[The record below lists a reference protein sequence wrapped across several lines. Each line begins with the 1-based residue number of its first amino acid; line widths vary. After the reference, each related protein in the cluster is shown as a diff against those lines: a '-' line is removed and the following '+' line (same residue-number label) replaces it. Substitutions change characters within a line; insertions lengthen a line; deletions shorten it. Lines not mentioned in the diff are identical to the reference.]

1 MLQVGKSVFGAAMAL
16 VLIGC
21 GGGGGASS
29 SPPSPTPTPTPAP
42 TPTPDPTP
50 TGSLSFTDVTAAS
63 GIEFVHGY
71 VTRTNTDVEKFSGGV
86 AAADYDLDG
95 DVDLFMVR
103 GDIGANQLYRN
114 DGNLN
119 FTEVAVEAGLAFT
132 DPPAQN
138 LRLSGPTFADMDG
151 DGDHDL
157 FIGGFDGDPSFIYQ
171 NNGDGT
177 FSDVSEASG
186 IRDMLAQN
194 TNSAA
199 FGDYDKDGDI
209 DMFLSHWGV
218 PRDVNNP
225 GDTEHLWRN
234 ISDGNN
240 IRFENVSVSSGI
252 SATIIRPV
260 RGVLGE
266 NRDYTFSP
274 TFVDIDSDGYPDIL
288 SVGDF
293 NSTRVFY
300 NNGDGTFEDRT
311 QEDVIVDQSGMGSA
325 VGDYDNDGDMDWFV
339 SSIYDTSLYPTGNRF
354 YRNNDGVFEDITE
367 SVGVKEGGWGWA
379 ACFLDAENDGD
390 LDIFHVNGWTDQT
403 VGSLFEFD
411 SSPLFI
417 FGDNGVAEDQADVA
431 RIFDTEQ
438 GRALVCADFD
448 NDGDVDLF
456 TIHRN
461 NRNSAYLFENL
472 TEGNNFLSVRLVGSG
487 KNTEA
492 TGARIAV
499 TSGGVTQTREI
510 VIGSNFTSQ
519 NPTTQ
524 IFGMGANS
532 VAQSVEITWPDGAQQ
547 SFENVNSNQFVEY
560 QQP

>member
-1 MLQVGKSVFGAAMAL
+1 MSPFRKCIYSAASAL
-16 VLIGC
+16 VLAGC
-21 GGGGGASS
+21 SGGGGSS
-29 SPPSPTPTPTPAP
+29 APPPNQVTPPPP
-42 TPTPDPTP
+42 PPPPDTSSRG
-50 TGSLSFTDVTAAS
+50 TLDFDDVTLET
-63 GIEFVHGY
+63 GISFVVGY
-71 VTRTNTDVEKFSGGV
+71 VAPTNTDVERFSGGV
-86 AAADYDLDG
+86 AAADYDMDG
-95 DVDLFMVR
+95 DVDLFLVR

-114 DGNLN
+114 DGNLI
-119 FTEVAVEAGLAFT
+119 FTEVAQQAGLAFT

-177 FSDVSEASG
+177 FTDVSAASG
-186 IRDMLAQN
+186 IRSMLAQN

-218 PRDVNNP
+218 PRDVNAP
-225 GDTEHLWRN
+225 GDTEHLWEN
-234 ISDGNN
+234 VSEGST

-260 RGVLGE
+260 NGVLGA

-274 TFVDIDSDGYPDIL
+274 TFVDIDSDGFPDIL

-293 NSTRVFY
+293 DSTRVFY

-311 QEDVIVDQSGMGSA
+311 DDDVIEDQSGMGSA
-325 VGDYDNDGDMDWFV
+325 VGDFDNDGDMDWFV
-339 SSIYDTSLYPTGNRF
+339 SSIYEPTLYPIGNRF
-354 YRNNDGVFEDITE
+354 YRNNDGIFEDITE
-367 SVGVKEGGWGWA
+367 AAGVKEGGWGWG
-379 ACFLDAENDGD
+379 ACFFDAENDGD
-390 LDIFHVNGWTDQT
+390 LDIFHVNGWTDPAL
-403 VGSLFEFD
+403 GSTFEFD

-417 FGDNGVAEDQADVA
+417 FGEQGTAEDQAGA
-431 RIFDTEQ
+431 AGIFDTEQ
-438 GRALVCADFD
+438 GRAVVCADFD

-456 TIHRN
+456 TIHRD
-461 NRNSAYLFENL
+461 NRNSAYMFKNI
-472 TEGNNFLSVRLVGSG
+472 TDGNNFLSVRLVGAG

-492 TGARIAV
+492 SGARIAV
-499 TSGGVTQTREI
+499 STGDVTQTREI

-524 IFGMGANS
+524 VFGLAGFET
-532 VAQSVEITWPDGAQQ
+532 VDQVEITWPDGSQQ
-547 SFENVNSNQFVEY
+547 TFQNVTANQFMEY
-560 QQP
+560 RQP